1 MKLKTSYWPAVSR
14 VLFDTDLIA
23 TRLVLAFAE
32 LMWGIMLFWPG
43 DTFGRPTYHVM
54 AHVMNEEAWAL
65 VFLVSAVT
73 QVAIVLLEDYNSR
86 FARYFACWNG
96 LLWSYVVVSMLL
108 SVYPPPAAVGGEIAL
123 ALSACWI
130 FLRPFILSI
139 GYHRAARAQTDHAA
153 L

>member
-14 VLFDTDLIA
+14 ALFDTDLIT
-23 TRLVLAFAE
+23 TRLILSFAE
-32 LMWGIMLFWPG
+32 LMWGIMLLWPG
-43 DTFGRPTYHVM
+43 DTFSRPTYHLMASVM
-54 AHVMNEEAWAL
+54 PEVWWAIT
-65 VFLVSAVT
+65 FLISASI
-73 QVAIVLLEDYNSR
+73 QMSIVLVEDYNGRLS
-86 FARYFACWNG
+86 RYFALWNG

-123 ALSACWI
+123 ALAACWI

-139 GYHRAARAQTDHAA
+139 GYQRAARVQTDYAH